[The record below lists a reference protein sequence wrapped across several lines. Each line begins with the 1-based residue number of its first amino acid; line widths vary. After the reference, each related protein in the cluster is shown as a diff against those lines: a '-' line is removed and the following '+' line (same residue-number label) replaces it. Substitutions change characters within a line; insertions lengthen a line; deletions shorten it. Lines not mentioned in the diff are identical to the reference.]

1 MRVTTPRG
9 PSSMGAFLPG
19 RPAVAGASSL
29 RLFFCRGPAAVP
41 GTREQ
46 RGCSTLCLARSAE
59 LIVGCA
65 YRRGRTLTPRVLSV
79 SQLKKGT

>member
-1 MRVTTPRG
+1 MMRVTTPRG
-9 PSSMGAFLPG
+9 PYVVDGRFSPRKAGRGRGFFSSSA
-19 RPAVAGASSL
+19 
-29 RLFFCRGPAAVP
+29 AAVP